1 MKACKIILI
10 VLLVIKTLI
19 AIVEVFTKD
28 GNDQAE
34 AIGKVIIGVPI
45 AWLLYWGAG
54 ILDL

>member
-19 AIVEVFTKD
+19 AIVKVFTVEGD
-28 GNDQAE
+28 DQAE
-34 AIGKVIIGVPI
+34 AVGNAVIGVPV